1 MLWTLLKCGHFAKLQ
16 IITKIRRNE
25 VHQQKR
31 SPKTSSEICQVYKGM
46 YINPTLS
53 TTYFKRECSDLQ
65 EIPGAKLQRFKLDCT
80 VLADTATA
88 LESLEPGLK
97 KLTASIHWKWL
108 IFFHDLIGNQ
118 QDPIWRLW
126 VLVHDSGNFHGI
138 FKFPY
143 WISMISFLFK
153 YLENEIW

>member
-31 SPKTSSEICQVYKGM
+31 FPITISEICQVYKGM
-46 YINPTLS
+46 NINSTLS

-88 LESLEPGLK
+88 LESLEPGWTQKNDSFHPLE
-97 KLTASIHWKWL
+97 TAD
-108 IFFHDLIGNQ
+108 FFHVHYRKPTGSHL
-118 QDPIWRLW
+118 RLW
-126 VLVHDSGNFHGI
+126 VHDSGNFHGI
-138 FKFPY
+138 FKFPC
-143 WISMISFLFK
+143 WISMICSSSKL
-153 YLENEIW
+153 